1 MALESTIADRLFNRD
16 FIQTRMTQII
26 ASNMNVTKFTD
37 RQQIGD
43 DVANYVYFEEKETPE
58 EDRASGKTKAPQKI
72 APGAELQIVRMSDL
86 KATPAP
92 LETRGFKLILEA
104 AKLKQ
109 NGQSVLRFMQRMAYN
124 MAYELEGDSIA
135 AFGQGTATPA
145 TISTAWSTST
155 NINKDLRAMDA
166 AYLDDSLALSA
177 NTKLMDKTNYT
188 ELCDFKEDTEGK
200 NYGFPSFSEG
210 DQQYVYGGGRMTHGT
225 ILNFD
230 RNTPLA
236 TTAYAVN
243 PRAFNPKVMKG
254 MEDFAPYIN
263 VKVKEVYDEDPEKLI
278 IFMRMTTTSVLEEPK
293 GVQVQTGA

>member
-16 FIQTRMTQII
+16 FIQTRMTNII
-26 ASNMNVTKFTD
+26 AANMNVTKYLA

-72 APGAELQIVRMSDL
+72 APGAELQVVRMSDL

-92 LETRGFKLILEA
+92 LETRGFKLILEM

-109 NGQSVLRFMQRMAYN
+109 NGQSVLRYMQRLAYN
-124 MAYELEGDSIA
+124 MAYELEADSIA
-135 AFGQGTATPA
+135 ALSQGTASTA
-145 TISTAWSTST
+145 TISTAWSSST
-155 NINKDLRAMDA
+155 NINKDVRAMDT
-166 AYLDDSLALSA
+166 AYLDDSLGMAA
-177 NTKLMDKTNYT
+177 NTKLLDKTNYR
-188 ELCDFKEDTEGK
+188 ELCDFKEDVEGK

-210 DQQYVYGGGRMTHGT
+210 DQQFVYGGGQMSHGT

-230 RNTPLA
+230 RNTPIA

-243 PRAFNPKVMKG
+243 PNAFNPNVMKG
-254 MEDFAPYIN
+254 MEDFAPFIN